1 MFENC
6 KPSQYPT
13 GYDTKFKEPETVE
26 ILEIAKDAII
36 AGYKKNT
43 LAKLLCNELD
53 MKYVYAQALA
63 AKAWREVMQTGKD
76 RTEGMKEK
84 NIQRL
89 EFLYA
94 KCVDQ
99 NDMKNAL
106 SALDQLNKLT
116 QLYKEKIE
124 VTGEEYVLDLIGG
137 DNNAS
142 N

>member
-6 KPSQYPT
+6 EKSQYSQ
-13 GYDTKFKEPETVE
+13 GWDTKLKEPATIE
-26 ILEIAKDAII
+26 IMEIAKDAII

-43 LAKLLCNELD
+43 LAKLMCQELD
-53 MKYVYAQALA
+53 MPYAQAQA
-63 AKAWREVMQTGKD
+63 FAGKCWKEVMKIGKD
-76 RTEGMKEK
+76 REEGMREK

-106 SALDQLNKLT
+106 SALDQLSKLCL
-116 QLYKEKIE
+116 LYKEKVE
-124 VTGEEYVLDLIGG
+124 LSTEDFEFQIGG
-137 DNNAS
+137 E
-142 N
+142 

>member
-1 MFENC
+1 LFENC
-6 KPSQYPT
+6 QKSQYSQ
-13 GYDTKFKEPETVE
+13 GWDTKLKEPATIE
-26 ILEIAKDAII
+26 IMEIAKDAII

-43 LAKLLCNELD
+43 LAKMMCQELD
-53 MKYVYAQALA
+53 MPYAQAQA
-63 AKAWREVMQTGKD
+63 FAGKCWKQVMQIGKD

-116 QLYKEKIE
+116 QLYKTNVELSTDQFEFVI
-124 VTGEEYVLDLIGG
+124 GE
-137 DNNAS
+137 
-142 N
+142 

>member
-6 KPSQYPT
+6 SKSQYPT
-13 GYDTKFKEPETVE
+13 GYDAKFKEPETIE

-36 AGYKKNT
+36 GGYKKNT

-53 MKYVYAQALA
+53 MKFVYAQALA

-116 QLYKEKIE
+116 QLYKTNVELSTDQFEFVI
-124 VTGEEYVLDLIGG
+124 GE
-137 DNNAS
+137 
-142 N
+142 

>member
-6 KPSQYPT
+6 EKSQYSQ
-13 GYDTKFKEPETVE
+13 GWDTKLKEPATLE
-26 ILEIAKDAII
+26 IMEIAKDAII

-43 LAKLLCNELD
+43 IAKLMCQELE
-53 MKYVYAQALA
+53 MKYDQAQAFA
-63 AKAWREVMQTGKD
+63 AKVWKQVMQTGKD

-94 KCVDQ
+94 RCVDQ
-99 NDMKNAL
+99 NDFKNAL

-116 QLYKEKIE
+116 QLYKTNVELSTDQFE
-124 VTGEEYVLDLIGG
+124 FVIGG
-137 DNNAS
+137 GEN
-142 N
+142 

>member
-6 KPSQYPT
+6 EKSQYSQ
-13 GYDTKFKEPETVE
+13 GWDTKLKEPATLE
-26 ILEIAKDAII
+26 IMEIAKDAII

-43 LAKLLCNELD
+43 IAKLMCQELE
-53 MKYVYAQALA
+53 MKYDQAQAFA
-63 AKAWREVMQTGKD
+63 AKVWKQVMQTGKD

-99 NDMKNAL
+99 NDFKNAL
-106 SALDQLNKLT
+106 GALDQLNKLT
-116 QLYKEKIE
+116 QLYKEKVEI
-124 VTGEEYVLDLIGG
+124 TTDEYMIDLLG
-137 DNNAS
+137 DNAK
-142 N
+142 

>member
-6 KPSQYPT
+6 QKSQYSQ
-13 GYDTKFKEPETVE
+13 GWDTKLKEPATIE
-26 ILEIAKDAII
+26 IMEIAKDAII

-43 LAKLLCNELD
+43 LAKMMCQELD
-53 MKYVYAQALA
+53 MPYAQAQA
-63 AKAWREVMQTGKD
+63 FAGKCWKQVMQIGKD

-116 QLYKEKIE
+116 QLYKTNVELSTDQFEFVI
-124 VTGEEYVLDLIGG
+124 GE
-137 DNNAS
+137 
-142 N
+142 

>member
-1 MFENC
+1 MFENH
-6 KPSQYPT
+6 KKSQYSQ
-13 GYDTKFKEPETVE
+13 GYDPKFKEPETIE
-26 ILEIAKDAII
+26 ILETAKDAII
-36 AGYKKNT
+36 GGYKKNT
-43 LAKLLCNELD
+43 IAKMLCNELD
-53 MKYVYAQALA
+53 MKYEQAQYIA
-63 AKAWREVMQTGKD
+63 AKAWKDVMKTGKD
-76 RTEGMKEK
+76 REEGMREK

-124 VTGEEYVLDLIGG
+124 VTGEEFVLDLIG